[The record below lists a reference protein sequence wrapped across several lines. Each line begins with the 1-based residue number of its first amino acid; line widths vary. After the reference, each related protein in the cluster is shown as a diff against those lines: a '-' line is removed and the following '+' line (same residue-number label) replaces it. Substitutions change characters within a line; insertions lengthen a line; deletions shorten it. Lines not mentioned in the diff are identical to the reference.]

1 MIEPQLSALARLCVY
16 CIISTLGIKTVKAKT
31 LPNGSDDNERPAKI
45 RKIEDSPFD
54 ILASS
59 GQEKGQN
66 SINGD
71 SNATPMTTTATTTKF
86 KMREPLRI
94 CLRDLLQSLYQLT
107 FTNELTPK
115 VLFVHQF
122 LTYLHR
128 CDRNRIG
135 PVLNLIPTGLMKNL
149 LKVMSTNEFS
159 YDYILR

>member
-16 CIISTLGIKTVKAKT
+16 CIISTLGIKTTKTKT
-31 LPNGSDDNERPAKI
+31 LLNGSDDNERPAKI
-45 RKIEDSPFD
+45 RKLEDSTFD
-54 ILASS
+54 ILASDH
-59 GQEKGQN
+59 EKGQN
-66 SINGD
+66 SLNGD
-71 SNATPMTTTATTTKF
+71 NNTTPITPTATTTKF

-128 CDRNRIG
+128 CDRNRIE
-135 PVLNLIPTGLMKNL
+135 PVLNLIPTELMKNL

>member
-16 CIISTLGIKTVKAKT
+16 CIISTLGIKPAKAKT
-31 LPNGSDDNERPAKI
+31 LPNGTDDNERPAKI
-45 RKIEDSPFD
+45 RKLEDSPFD
-54 ILASS
+54 ILAS
-59 GQEKGQN
+59 GQEKGPN
-66 SINGD
+66 LINADNNG
-71 SNATPMTTTATTTKF
+71 TPMTSATTTTKF

-115 VLFVHQF
+115 VVFVHQF

>member
-16 CIISTLGIKTVKAKT
+16 CIISTLGIKTAKAKT
-31 LPNGSDDNERPAKI
+31 LLNGGDDNERPAKI
-45 RKIEDSPFD
+45 RKVEDSPFD
-54 ILASS
+54 ILAN

-66 SINGD
+66 SLNGD
-71 SNATPMTTTATTTKF
+71 NNAVIVAATATTTKF

-135 PVLNLIPTGLMKNL
+135 PVLNLIPTGLIKNL
-149 LKVMSTNEFS
+149 LKVMSTHEFS